1 MPPDILLILTDDHA
15 RSHRGEHRYRYQDQT
30 LVLSGLSSHILTPR
44 HNNAEACRSGGGTGD
59 E

>member
-15 RSHRGEHRYRYQDQT
+15 RSHRGEHRYRYQDRY
-30 LVLSGLSSHILTPR
+30 LAISGFSSHILAPR
-44 HNNAEACRSGGGTGD
+44 HNNAEAWRSEGGTGD